1 MRLTIAFA
9 ISGLIHWRAD
19 QRQGVPNAEN
29 GALTFFLLHATAII
43 LEDSARSVVA
53 LLPIHLRYIM
63 GYFWV
68 ISFFVW
74 SSPLYLY
81 PGIRL
86 GFDAA
91 VLLPVRFVGPYLGRI
106 LGSQLIWESA
116 TDAVSKR

>member
-1 MRLTIAFA
+1 MRLTIAFS

-29 GALTFFLLHATAII
+29 SALTFFLLHATAII
-43 LEDSARSVVA
+43 LEDSARSVAA
-53 LLPIHLRYIM
+53 LVPIRLRYII

-68 ISFFVW
+68 LSFFVW
-74 SSPLYLY
+74 SSPLYMY

-91 VLLPVRFVGPYLGRI
+91 RLLPIRFTGPYLGRI
-106 LGSQLIWESA
+106 WGQ
-116 TDAVSKR
+116 